1 MTLKTFAKTGAY
13 AASCMMIAGL
23 AGCGMVDD
31 VQMNGKLFD
40 ALGVNS
46 TGSVKKEAKVA
57 ERQPLIVPP
66 GLDKLPTPGANGAAA
81 QANAIPGVEDHDVK
95 KIVSQEALQN
105 QQAEYCKVHYEQ
117 AKQHGDNNADLAE
130 GPMGPCRGSVFSAV
144 KKLTGGEGEEAQ

>member
-1 MTLKTFAKTGAY
+1 MTLKTFAKIGTTL
-13 AASCMMIAGL
+13 ASVLVIAGL

-31 VQMNGKLFD
+31 VQMNGKIFD
-40 ALGVNS
+40 AIGMN

-66 GLDKLPTPGANGAAA
+66 GLDKLPTPGANGASA
-81 QANAIPGVEDHDVK
+81 QSNAIPGVEDHDAK
-95 KIVSQEALQN
+95 KVVSQEALQN

-144 KKLTGGEGEEAQ
+144 KKLNGEGEEPQ